1 MNSYADIVV
10 IGDGPAACA
19 AAITAARAG
28 LDIVMLGRG
37 RRSGG
42 APEYLSH
49 GSVTLLAALAPG
61 LSHEADIWLDPEALP
76 QSGRA
81 LMRNKFDQ
89 CFRIEA
95 IETGTRY
102 VSLAAGRVEPHV
114 AQGRISGVRCGGLS
128 IASPVVIDASGSNG
142 WLRRAMRLEESIGSP
157 ALWLERGLAAASPHA
172 PENHWEIAQQ
182 GWLWI
187 KTTGAQKIWTSLSTQ
202 RETAVQ
208 WPDGMSPIGRR
219 WRDCRR
225 WRCLQQAAGPGY
237 FVCGDAAMQLDPAT
251 GDGFRFAVESGARAA
266 SMAAQ
271 LRRHP
276 ESSSLIEALYSD
288 WIMQFYVSRT
298 AALAE
303 CYANAGLLWAG

>member
-1 MNSYADIVV
+1 MNSYADVVV

-28 LDIVMLGRG
+28 IEVVMLGRG

-49 GSVTLLAALAPG
+49 ASVTLLAALAPG

>member
-1 MNSYADIVV
+1 MNSYADVVV
-10 IGDGPAACA
+10 IGDGPTACA

-28 LDIVMLGRG
+28 IEVVMLGRG

-61 LSHEADIWLDPEALP
+61 LSHEASVWLDPEPLP

-81 LMRNKFDQ
+81 LMRDKFDQ
-89 CFRIEA
+89 CFRVEA

-102 VSLAAGRVEPHV
+102 VSLAAGRVEPHI

>member
-1 MNSYADIVV
+1 
-10 IGDGPAACA
+10 
-19 AAITAARAG
+19 
-28 LDIVMLGRG
+28 
-37 RRSGG
+37 
-42 APEYLSH
+42 
-49 GSVTLLAALAPG
+49 
-61 LSHEADIWLDPEALP
+61 
-76 QSGRA
+76 
-81 LMRNKFDQ
+81 MRDKFDQ

-95 IETGTRY
+95 VETGVRY
-102 VSLAAGRVEPHV
+102 VPLVTGRLEPHV
-114 AQGRISGVRCGGLS
+114 AQGRISGVCWGELS
-128 IASPVVIDASGSNG
+128 VTSPIVIDASGSNG
-142 WLRRAMRLEESIGSP
+142 WLRRAMQLEESIGSP
-157 ALWLERGLAAASPHA
+157 ALWLERGLAAASSQA
-172 PENHWEIAQQ
+172 PQNHWEIAQQ

-187 KTTGAQKIWTSLSTQ
+187 KATATQTIWTSLSTQ

-208 WPDGMSPIGRR
+208 WPDGVWPIGRR

-237 FVCGDAAMQLDPAT
+237 FVCGDAAVQLDPAT

-288 WIMQFYVSRT
+288 WIVQFYVSRT

-303 CYANAGLLWAG
+303 CYANADLLWAG

>member
-1 MNSYADIVV
+1 MNSYADVVV

-49 GSVTLLAALAPG
+49 ASVTLLAALAPG

-81 LMRNKFDQ
+81 LMRDKFDQ

>member
-49 GSVTLLAALAPG
+49 ASVTLLAALAPG

>member
-1 MNSYADIVV
+1 MNSYADVVV

-49 GSVTLLAALAPG
+49 ASVTLLAALAPG

-81 LMRNKFDQ
+81 LMRDKFDQ
-89 CFRIEA
+89 CFRVEA

-102 VSLAAGRVEPHV
+102 VSLAAGRVEPHI

>member
-1 MNSYADIVV
+1 MNSYADVVV

-49 GSVTLLAALAPG
+49 ASVTLLAALAPG
-61 LSHEADIWLDPEALP
+61 LSHEASVWLDPEPLP

-81 LMRNKFDQ
+81 LMRDKFDQ
-89 CFRIEA
+89 CFRVEA

-102 VSLAAGRVEPHV
+102 VSLAAGRVEPHI

>member
-1 MNSYADIVV
+1 MNSYADVVV

-49 GSVTLLAALAPG
+49 ASVTLLAALAPG
-61 LSHEADIWLDPEALP
+61 LSHEASVWLDPEPLP

-81 LMRNKFDQ
+81 LMRDKFDQ
-89 CFRIEA
+89 CFRVEA

>member
-1 MNSYADIVV
+1 
-10 IGDGPAACA
+10 
-19 AAITAARAG
+19 
-28 LDIVMLGRG
+28 MLGRG
-37 RRSGG
+37 RRSGS

-49 GSVTLLAALAPG
+49 ASVTLLAALAPG

-81 LMRNKFDQ
+81 LMRDKFDQ
-89 CFRIEA
+89 CFRVEA

-102 VSLAAGRVEPHV
+102 VSLAAGRVEPHI

>member
-37 RRSGG
+37 RRSGS

-49 GSVTLLAALAPG
+49 ASVTLLAALAPG
-61 LSHEADIWLDPEALP
+61 LSHEASVWLDPEPLP

-81 LMRNKFDQ
+81 LMRDKFDQ
-89 CFRIEA
+89 CFRVEA

-102 VSLAAGRVEPHV
+102 VSLAAGRVEPHI

>member
-1 MNSYADIVV
+1 MNSYADVVV

-28 LDIVMLGRG
+28 IEVVMLGRG

-49 GSVTLLAALAPG
+49 ASVTLLAALAPG

-81 LMRNKFDQ
+81 LMRDKFDQ

>member
-1 MNSYADIVV
+1 MNSYADVVV

-49 GSVTLLAALAPG
+49 ASVTLLAALAPG

-102 VSLAAGRVEPHV
+102 VSLAAGRVEPHI

-208 WPDGMSPIGRR
+208 WPDGMSPIGGR

-225 WRCLQQAAGPGY
+225 WR
-237 FVCGDAAMQLDPAT
+237 
-251 GDGFRFAVESGARAA
+251 
-266 SMAAQ
+266 
-271 LRRHP
+271 
-276 ESSSLIEALYSD
+276 
-288 WIMQFYVSRT
+288 
-298 AALAE
+298 
-303 CYANAGLLWAG
+303 

>member
-1 MNSYADIVV
+1 MNSYADVVV

>member
-37 RRSGG
+37 RRSGS

-49 GSVTLLAALAPG
+49 ASVTLLAALAPG

-81 LMRNKFDQ
+81 LMRDKFDQ

>member
-1 MNSYADIVV
+1 MNSYADVVV

-28 LDIVMLGRG
+28 IEVVMLGRG

-61 LSHEADIWLDPEALP
+61 LSHEASVWLDPEPLP

-81 LMRNKFDQ
+81 LMRDKFDQ
-89 CFRIEA
+89 CFRVEA

-102 VSLAAGRVEPHV
+102 VSLAAGRVEPHI

>member
-1 MNSYADIVV
+1 MNSYADVVV

-49 GSVTLLAALAPG
+49 ASVTLLAALAPG

-81 LMRNKFDQ
+81 LMRNKLDQ

>member
-1 MNSYADIVV
+1 
-10 IGDGPAACA
+10 
-19 AAITAARAG
+19 
-28 LDIVMLGRG
+28 MLGRG

-61 LSHEADIWLDPEALP
+61 LSHEASVWLDPKPLP

-81 LMRNKFDQ
+81 LMRDKFDQ
-89 CFRIEA
+89 CFRVEA

-102 VSLAAGRVEPHV
+102 VSLAAGRVEPHI

>member
-1 MNSYADIVV
+1 MNSYADVVV

-37 RRSGG
+37 RRSGS

-49 GSVTLLAALAPG
+49 ASVTLLAALAPG

-81 LMRNKFDQ
+81 LMRDKFDQ

-208 WPDGMSPIGRR
+208 WPDGMSPIGGR

>member
-1 MNSYADIVV
+1 MNSYADVVV

-37 RRSGG
+37 RRSGS

-49 GSVTLLAALAPG
+49 ASVTLLAALAPG

>member
-1 MNSYADIVV
+1 MNSYADVVV

-49 GSVTLLAALAPG
+49 ASVTLLAALAPG

>member
-1 MNSYADIVV
+1 
-10 IGDGPAACA
+10 
-19 AAITAARAG
+19 
-28 LDIVMLGRG
+28 MLGRG

-61 LSHEADIWLDPEALP
+61 LSHEASVWLDPEPLP

-81 LMRNKFDQ
+81 LMRDKFDQ
-89 CFRIEA
+89 CFRVEA

-102 VSLAAGRVEPHV
+102 VSLAAGRVEPHI

>member
-1 MNSYADIVV
+1 MNSYADVVV

-37 RRSGG
+37 RRSGS

-49 GSVTLLAALAPG
+49 ASVTLLAALAPG

-81 LMRNKFDQ
+81 LMRDKFDQ

-102 VSLAAGRVEPHV
+102 VSLAAGRVEPHI

>member
-1 MNSYADIVV
+1 MNSDADVVV

-28 LDIVMLGRG
+28 LEVVMLGRG
-37 RRSGG
+37 RSSG

-49 GSVTLLAALAPG
+49 ASVTLLAALAPR
-61 LSHEADIWLDPEALP
+61 LSHAADIWLDPEPLP

-81 LMRNKFDQ
+81 LMRDKFDQ

-95 IETGTRY
+95 VETGVRY
-102 VSLAAGRVEPHV
+102 VSLVTGRLEPHV
-114 AQGRISGVRCGGLS
+114 AQGRISGVCWGELS
-128 IASPVVIDASGSNG
+128 VTSPIVIDASGSNG
-142 WLRRAMRLEESIGSP
+142 WLRRAMQLEESIGSP
-157 ALWLERGLAAASPHA
+157 ALWLERGLAAASSQA
-172 PENHWEIAQQ
+172 PQNHWEIAQQ

-187 KTTGAQKIWTSLSTQ
+187 KATATQTIWTSLSTQ

-208 WPDGMSPIGRR
+208 WPDGVWPIGRR

-237 FVCGDAAMQLDPAT
+237 FVCGDAAVQLDPAT

-288 WIMQFYVSRT
+288 WIVQFYVSRT

-303 CYANAGLLWAG
+303 CYANADLLWAG

>member
-1 MNSYADIVV
+1 MNSYADVVV

-28 LDIVMLGRG
+28 IEVVMLGRG

-49 GSVTLLAALAPG
+49 ASVTLLAALAPG
-61 LSHEADIWLDPEALP
+61 LSHEASIWLDPEPLP

-81 LMRNKFDQ
+81 LMRDKFDQ
-89 CFRIEA
+89 CFRVEA

-102 VSLAAGRVEPHV
+102 VSLAAGRVEPHI

>member
-1 MNSYADIVV
+1 MNSYADVVV

-49 GSVTLLAALAPG
+49 ASVTLLAALAPG

-208 WPDGMSPIGRR
+208 WPDGMSPIGGR

>member
-1 MNSYADIVV
+1 MNSYADVVV

-37 RRSGG
+37 RRSGS

-49 GSVTLLAALAPG
+49 ASVTLLAALAPG

-81 LMRNKFDQ
+81 LMRDKFDQ
-89 CFRIEA
+89 CFRVEA

-102 VSLAAGRVEPHV
+102 VSLAAGRVEPHI

>member
-1 MNSYADIVV
+1 MNSYADVVV

-49 GSVTLLAALAPG
+49 ASVTLLAALAPG

-81 LMRNKFDQ
+81 LMRDKFDQ

-288 WIMQFYVSRT
+288 WIMQFYASRT

>member
-1 MNSYADIVV
+1 MNSYADVVV

-61 LSHEADIWLDPEALP
+61 LSHEASVWLDPEPLP

-81 LMRNKFDQ
+81 LMRDKFDQ
-89 CFRIEA
+89 CFRVEA

-102 VSLAAGRVEPHV
+102 VSLAAGRVEPHI

>member
-1 MNSYADIVV
+1 MNSYADVVV

-49 GSVTLLAALAPG
+49 ASVTLLAALAPG

-81 LMRNKFDQ
+81 LMRDKFDQ

-102 VSLAAGRVEPHV
+102 VSLAAGRVEPHI

>member
-1 MNSYADIVV
+1 MNSYADVVV

-49 GSVTLLAALAPG
+49 ASVTLLAALAPG

-81 LMRNKFDQ
+81 LMRDKFDQ

-208 WPDGMSPIGRR
+208 WPDGMSPIGGR